1 MIQKIKSDQKAEF
14 ILDRSISFRKLNSLK
29 LKNYKNIFLFI
40 DKNFYTHYPKFINKI
55 KKENNNTLEKIIFSN
70 EKLKELSKFNNII
83 NYLIKNN
90 CSKEHLILVVGSGTM
105 IDLFGFT
112 SSVFMRG
119 INLIL
124 IPTNLISMADAATA
138 GKTCINI
145 KSYKNLVGTVY
156 MPKRVYININFLK
169 SCNNT
174 SNRQGWAEIFKY
186 GLLGSIKLILLI
198 EKYFKKKN
206 DDLILKI
213 KRETIKIRL
222 KIMNINPLASNLG
235 HTFGHA
241 IEKLTNNK
249 VQHGDAVSIG
259 TILALKFAMTQNL
272 IKKKRVEI
280 IIRLMNFIGL
290 KTNYKKKIN
299 VQKMINYMLKDK
311 KSVGNNIGLIL
322 IKDVGK
328 PYMKKSKPFYYCDK
342 NKMLSFLVKEI

>member
-1 MIQKIKSDQKAEF
+1 MIQKIKSEQKAEF
-14 ILDRSISFRKLNSLK
+14 ILDETTSFRKLSSLK
-29 LKNYKNIFLFI
+29 LKNYKKIFLFI
-40 DKNFYTHYPKFINKI
+40 DKNFYDHNRKFVNKI
-55 KKENNNTLEKIIFSN
+55 KKENKYILEKIIYSN

-83 NYLIKNN
+83 NYLIKND
-90 CSKEHLILVVGSGTM
+90 CSKEHLILVLGSGTM

-156 MPKRVYININFLK
+156 MPKKVYININFLK

-186 GLLGSIKLILLI
+186 GLLGSNNLIFLIK
-198 EKYFKKKN
+198 KYFKKKN
-206 DDLILKI
+206 NYLLLKI
-213 KRETIKIRL
+213 IKETIKIRL

-259 TILALKFAMTQNL
+259 TILALKFSITENL
-272 IKKKRVEI
+272 IQEKRVKI
-280 IIRLMNFIGL
+280 IIRLMNSIGL
-290 KTNYKKKIN
+290 KIDYKKKIN
-299 VQKMINYMLKDK
+299 IPKMIDYMLKDK
-311 KSVGNNIGLIL
+311 KSVGEKIGLIL
-322 IKDVGK
+322 IRDIEK
-328 PYMKKSKPFYYCDK
+328 PYMKNGKPFYYCDK
-342 NKMLSFLVKEI
+342 NKMLSFLKEQI

>member
-1 MIQKIKSDQKAEF
+1 MIQKINSDQKVEF
-14 ILDRSISFRKLNSLK
+14 ILDKTTSFRKISSLK
-29 LKNYKNIFLFI
+29 LKNYKKIFLFI
-40 DKNFYTHYPKFINKI
+40 DKNFHDHNSKFVTKINK
-55 KKENNNTLEKIIFSN
+55 ENKNILVKIIYSN

-90 CSKEHLILVVGSGTM
+90 CSKEHLILVLGSGTM

-145 KSYKNLVGTVY
+145 KSYKNLVGTIY
-156 MPKRVYININFLK
+156 MPKKVYININFLK
-169 SCNNT
+169 SCNNI

-186 GLLGSIKLILLI
+186 GLLGSKNLIFLIK
-198 EKYFKKKN
+198 KFFNKKN
-206 DDLILKI
+206 NYLLLKI
-213 KRETIKIRL
+213 IKETIKIRL

-259 TILALKFAMTQNL
+259 TILALKFAITENL
-272 IKKKRVEI
+272 IKEKRVKI
-280 IIRLMNFIGL
+280 IIRLMNSIGL
-290 KTNYKKKIN
+290 KINYKKKIN
-299 VQKMINYMLKDK
+299 IPKMINYMLKDK
-311 KSVGNNIGLIL
+311 KSDGE
-322 IKDVGK
+322 
-328 PYMKKSKPFYYCDK
+328 K
-342 NKMLSFLVKEI
+342 NRINPN